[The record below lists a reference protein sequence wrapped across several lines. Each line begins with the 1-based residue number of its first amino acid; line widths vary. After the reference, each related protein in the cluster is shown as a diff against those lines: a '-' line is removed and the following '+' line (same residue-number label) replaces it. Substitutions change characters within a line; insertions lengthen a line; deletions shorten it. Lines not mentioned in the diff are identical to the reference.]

1 MNSGDCKGECAATV
15 SNYVGHLLL
24 ARPPRMHSVH
34 VDAIIRPIPTH
45 VFDTRD
51 VDVSVFLSVCVAV
64 LVTTISPAKTAEL
77 IEIEFGG
84 GDLRWPKE
92 PCIRWSTHGRI
103 RLTFLFSVAM
113 RLSPPLLYITCY
125 FCHYYH
131 HATPLFGVVFVAG
144 CA

>member
-1 MNSGDCKGECAATV
+1 
-15 SNYVGHLLL
+15 
-24 ARPPRMHSVH
+24 MHSVH

-84 GDLRWPKE
+84 G
-92 PCIRWSTHGRI
+92 
-103 RLTFLFSVAM
+103 
-113 RLSPPLLYITCY
+113 TCVGQRNRV
-125 FCHYYH
+125 
-131 HATPLFGVVFVAG
+131 LDGVHMG
-144 CA
+144 EYD